1 MKRTVIRSTGRYLP
15 PRVVTN
21 EDLTD
26 WMDTS
31 DEWIRQRTGIEER
44 HWIPE
49 AGGVGA
55 SDLGCEASK
64 IALER
69 SGWTPEDIDL
79 IIFATLSP
87 DIFFPGSGCLMQR
100 KLGLQSTPALDI
112 RQQCTGFLYGLT
124 TADAYIRSGLA
135 SRILLVGAEV
145 HSTGLD
151 ISTRGRDVSVIFGD
165 GAAAVCLEGIESDAP
180 IGVLASALH
189 ADGNYAESL
198 MVEAGSSRLNPRISH
213 QLIDE
218 GRHWPK
224 MDGKTIFK
232 LAVQKLPEVVNESL
246 GKAALS
252 LADIDLFIPHQANL
266 RINQFFQK
274 SMGLPPDK
282 VFNNIQRYGNTTAAS
297 IPLALDEALE
307 KNIIGPGSTVL
318 FLGLGAGLTWGAV
331 IARLVK
337 EMNIGSA

>member
-1 MKRTVIRSTGRYLP
+1 MKRTVIKSTGRYVP

-21 EDLTD
+21 DDMTQ

-31 DEWIRQRTGIEER
+31 NEWIQQRTGIEQR

-49 AGGVGA
+49 EGGVGS
-55 SDLGCEASK
+55 SDLALEAAH

-69 SGWTPEDIDL
+69 SGWKPAASDL

-87 DIFFPGSGCLMQR
+87 DIFFPGPGCLLQE
-100 KLGLQSTPALDI
+100 KLGLDSTPALDI

-135 SRILLVGAEV
+135 NRILIACAEV

-151 ISTRGRDVSVIFGD
+151 ISTTGRDVAVIFGD
-165 GAAAVCLEGIESDAP
+165 GAACVCVEGIETDED
-180 IGVLASALH
+180 IGVMASALH
-189 ADGNYAESL
+189 ANGKFAESL
-198 MVEAGSSRLNPRISH
+198 MVEAATSKQNPRITVEM
-213 QLIDE
+213 IEE
-218 GRHWPK
+218 GRHYPV

-232 LAVQKLPEVVNESL
+232 EAVRSLPAVTQEILEKTGLALE
-246 GKAALS
+246 
-252 LADIDLFIPHQANL
+252 DIDLFIPHQANM
-266 RINQFFQK
+266 RINQFFAQ
-274 SMGLPPDK
+274 SMKLPEEK
-282 VFNNIQRYGNTTAAS
+282 VFHNIQRYGNTTAAS

-307 KNIIGPGSTVL
+307 MGVIGDGSLVL

-331 IARLVK
+331 ACRL
-337 EMNIGSA
+337 GQ